1 MIFGFT
7 ILATA
12 LLLSLVAAY
21 YSIMGLTAI
30 FAAATIPVIIMGASL
45 ELGKIVATVWLHNNW
60 SRASWLFKTYLI
72 PAVFFLM
79 LLTRRWTNDVPLP
92 LSPGFPE
99 TASDGACRRRNA
111 GISYRSAGCSTDPG
125 ITRLLDIL
133 RKRGAS

>member
-60 SRASWLFKTYLI
+60 QRASWLFKTYLI

-79 LLTRRWTNDVPLP
+79 MLTSMGHLWLP
-92 LSPGFPE
+92 VK
-99 TASDGACRRRNA
+99 
-111 GISYRSAGCSTDPG
+111 STQ
-125 ITRLLDIL
+125 
-133 RKRGAS
+133 